1 MKLYV
6 KALSSYRGN
15 LDVSEIKKEL
25 KTKYKLDTR
34 RQDTFIHLAVYGA
47 QLLKDKIDI
56 KSSDELYITSGVGN
70 IDVLQKTNKYVCED
84 KEFIKPF
91 DFINMLGNTTS
102 YYVANSLG
110 VKDKNI
116 FQISNN
122 FTFIN
127 TLISVFASLS
137 ISQNEAILG
146 SVDLCTNP
154 NEVIKIVLGL
164 DEDVEVTS
172 SVNYQKLSLSSSGAI
187 AEVEFDTKIYSLE
200 KIQELM
206 KINDF
211 KVVVSTRCKSLN
223 SLKDSEYFETM
234 PSYYLNKTIQEKENL
249 LYIDCFKN
257 SYKIIKITS
266 LA

>member
-6 KALSSYRGN
+6 KAQSSYRGN
-15 LDVSEIKKEL
+15 LDASEIKKEL

-56 KSSDELYITSGVGN
+56 SSSDELYITSGVGN
-70 IDVLQKTNKYVCED
+70 IDVLQKTNKYVYKD

-110 VKDKNI
+110 VKDKNT

-137 ISQNEAILG
+137 VSKNEAILG

-154 NEVIKIVLGL
+154 NEVIKRVLGL
-164 DEDVEVTS
+164 DEDAEVTS

-187 AEVEFDTKIYSLE
+187 AEVEFDTKIYSLQE
-200 KIQELM
+200 VQELI
-206 KINDF
+206 KNTDL
-211 KVVVSTRCKSLN
+211 KVMASPRCKDLD
-223 SLKDSEYFETM
+223 SLKDNEYFETM
-234 PSYYLNKTIQEKENL
+234 PSFYLNKTIQENENL
-249 LYIDCFKN
+249 LYIDCFEN
-257 SYKIIKITS
+257 SYKIIKIIG